1 MHRNNSR
8 IHPLHTRV
16 IFHIFTLYKYRT
28 ILLTI
33 FNSIQNVAV
42 TVADLPMKHTFNLHS
57 IAIALLML
65 LARVMNVNNLLEY
78 IAKIIDARS
87 GEAPHILPPLLEHD
101 VQTTSGTNYP
111 HLLLDKLAIAECL
124 QRSNLEHNRVQ
135 TGTPYSLNQLDNGMH
150 RSWVEA
156 GKNISIFQH

>member
-1 MHRNNSR
+1 
-8 IHPLHTRV
+8 
-16 IFHIFTLYKYRT
+16 
-28 ILLTI
+28 
-33 FNSIQNVAV
+33 
-42 TVADLPMKHTFNLHS
+42 VADLPMKHAFNLHS
-57 IAIALLML
+57 IAIALLVL
-65 LARVMNVNNLLEY
+65 LARVMNVNSILEY
-78 IAKIIDARS
+78 IAKIIEARS
-87 GEAPHILPPLLEHD
+87 GEAPHLLPPLLEID

-156 GKNISIFQH
+156 GK